1 MDTFKRFVVGGF
13 IVWISSLISASETAM
28 QTIVAVWIKKAFL
41 DKEQSVWYDG
51 SNKLQFDQINFARRA
66 FCVKVRQVLLHYSKL
81 SFRLVNNAILL
92 LLQYLLIAI
101 FYSTSPVWQ
110 AVKDVGYCYTRSDAA
125 WFVFLSVVQHCEA
138 ASRAKTAE
146 PV

>member
-1 MDTFKRFVVGGF
+1 MIVVTNC
-13 IVWISSLISASETAM
+13 SS
-28 QTIVAVWIKKAFL
+28 IKSTSHDEHFL
-41 DKEQSVWYDG
+41 
-51 SNKLQFDQINFARRA
+51 
-66 FCVKVRQVLLHYSKL
+66 CVKVRQVLLHYSKL
-81 SFRLVNNAILL
+81 SSRLVNNAILL

-138 ASRAKTAE
+138 ASCAKTAE